1 MDIGHPTPP
10 IPDNVMSRLRD
21 KSPATRIAI
30 IGASNNPEKYGNI
43 IPGNMKAKGY
53 TLLPVNPKEETIQ
66 GLQVFRTP
74 ADLPDPVHIVTF
86 VTPPK
91 VTRAVIENLDP
102 DRFPVIWLQDGSFD
116 DEIIALAEEKFE
128 TAIHHACI
136 MVVSNY

>member
-1 MDIGHPTPP
+1 MT
-10 IPDNVMSRLRD
+10 IPDAVMTRLRD

-66 GLQVFRTP
+66 GLQVFKTP

-91 VTRAVIENLDP
+91 VTRTVIENLDP

-116 DEIIALAEEKFE
+116 DEIIALAEEKFG

>member
-1 MDIGHPTPP
+1 MNTEHPILP
-10 IPDNVMSRLRD
+10 IPDAVMTRLRD

-43 IPGNMKAKGY
+43 IPGNLKAKGY
-53 TLLPVNPKEETIQ
+53 TVLPVNPKEETIQ
-66 GLQVFRTP
+66 GLHVFKTP

-91 VTRAVIENLDP
+91 VTRAVLENLDP
-102 DRFPVIWLQDGSFD
+102 ERFPLVWLQDGSFD
-116 DEIIALAEEKFE
+116 DEIIALAKKNFE